1 MAVQTQV
8 LMREMGSG
16 MVRIALEC
24 ERAVAGREAAG
35 RRVMEEGMWGLF
47 YNGRKSGYAV
57 RREAT
62 EEDLKLMELLRA
74 VSMGA
79 GVLLPGEDGMA
90 GGEQGEVAYLRA
102 FFEHVAG
109 SRDSETLYLVSP
121 EDNNGPELTIFF
133 VRI

>member
-8 LMREMGSG
+8 LMREMSTG

-24 ERAVAGREAAG
+24 ERATANVGAAG
-35 RRVMEEGMWGLF
+35 RRVMEEGVWGLF

-62 EEDLKLMELLRA
+62 EEDLALMELLRA

-79 GVLLPGEDGMA
+79 GVLPGEEGRA